1 MHVYGYHQGMAQ
13 CSALFQLSASIPA
26 AWDAA
31 RVDVWLSDFW
41 GIKAPAVEG
50 LLSAPASVLD
60 ADVPLALW
68 ARVLAVYGGLCRACE
83 LPCVEL
89 GRVVALKPLASEW
102 QLTLAVPTVNGV
114 DPQVFKALLHHAF
127 VITETLSVTAPSLE
141 HAQAVYAQ
149 VEQAVLSRY
158 KGVWPSGRANSFV
171 AGLAHKLG
179 VPFDA
184 MGAELMRLGQ
194 GAKRQ
199 ITQRSA
205 CLFDSAISA
214 KACGDKITTALLLR
228 QAGLPAPVHVWV
240 KNLEQAQAA
249 ALKLGW
255 PVVVKPADRERGE
268 GVTVDVNSAD
278 AVAQGF
284 EKASRWSRRIVV
296 ERQVAGLC
304 HRIFV
309 AGDRM
314 VFAMKRQPKLVKGD
328 GVSSVQALVDA
339 ANREQL
345 KRPPW
350 TRLKPWVLDDMA
362 RACLNQRG
370 LTPDSVLPEGRLAAL
385 RPFASDEWGG
395 AGDEVTLTIHPDN
408 VRLAIDAAQALG
420 LWVAGVDLISTDITR
435 PWHENGA
442 ILNEVNFK
450 PFLFG
455 NLDNDK
461 VHPYLEALVEGDGRI
476 PVHAV
481 VGEGDLWAR
490 ARAVRQRLHQA
501 GVLAHVCGH
510 SAVELP
516 SGEPMHL
523 LGADLFV
530 RCRALL
536 QNPGVHA
543 LIVVVESDEFLKT
556 GLPLDR
562 FDEVHLVGR
571 PRSPNITQRWRQLML
586 AQKTTVKAA

>member
-1 MHVYGYHQGMAQ
+1 
-13 CSALFQLSASIPA
+13 
-26 AWDAA
+26 
-31 RVDVWLSDFW
+31 
-41 GIKAPAVEG
+41 
-50 LLSAPASVLD
+50 
-60 ADVPLALW
+60 
-68 ARVLAVYGGLCRACE
+68 
-83 LPCVEL
+83 
-89 GRVVALKPLASEW
+89 
-102 QLTLAVPTVNGV
+102 
-114 DPQVFKALLHHAF
+114 
-127 VITETLSVTAPSLE
+127 
-141 HAQAVYAQ
+141 
-149 VEQAVLSRY
+149 
-158 KGVWPSGRANSFV
+158 
-171 AGLAHKLG
+171 
-179 VPFDA
+179 
-184 MGAELMRLGQ
+184 
-194 GAKRQ
+194 
-199 ITQRSA
+199 
-205 CLFDSAISA
+205 
-214 KACGDKITTALLLR
+214 
-228 QAGLPAPVHVWV
+228 
-240 KNLEQAQAA
+240 
-249 ALKLGW
+249 
-255 PVVVKPADRERGE
+255 
-268 GVTVDVNSAD
+268 
-278 AVAQGF
+278 
-284 EKASRWSRRIVV
+284 
-296 ERQVAGLC
+296 
-304 HRIFV
+304 
-309 AGDRM
+309 
-314 VFAMKRQPKLVKGD
+314 
-328 GVSSVQALVDA
+328 
-339 ANREQL
+339 
-345 KRPPW
+345 
-350 TRLKPWVLDDMA
+350 MA